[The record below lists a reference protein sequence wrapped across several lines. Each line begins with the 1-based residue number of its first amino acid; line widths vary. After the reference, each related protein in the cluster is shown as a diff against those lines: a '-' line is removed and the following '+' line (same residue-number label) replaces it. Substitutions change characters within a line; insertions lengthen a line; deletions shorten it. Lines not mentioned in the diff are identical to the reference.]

1 MKRPG
6 LQSKS
11 KRTSVRLR
19 EKVKKK
25 VRDHNR
31 KTRKFERE
39 NAKTKKQHVPNS
51 APFKDQILQDAL
63 NFQEAKRAK
72 VLERVSAYLFFWAT
86 CQLF

>member
-31 KTRKFERE
+31 KQRKFDRE

-51 APFKDQILQDAL
+51 APFKDEILMDAIK
-63 NFQEAKRAK
+63 FQEAKRAK
-72 VLERVSAYLFFWAT
+72 VAERVNACFNPRG
-86 CQLF
+86 CNDQ